1 LIFIFSIFIF
11 YFKFLNSVFVILY
24 NEYLESAINGTEFF
38 NSESLNFE
46 FIILNLLSLP
56 KNNVVLISLF
66 IFIYLI
72 IFYINIYYKY
82 LL

>member
-1 LIFIFSIFIF
+1 MIFIFSIFIF

-82 LL
+82 L